1 MLIYVLDL
9 FDGGLK
15 PPKPPP
21 ESATADAAR
30 MLLHINGKFT
40 IRKLK

>member
-15 PPKPPP
+15 PPKLLLPILKGK
-21 ESATADAAR
+21 SAP
-30 MLLHINGKFT
+30 K
-40 IRKLK
+40 